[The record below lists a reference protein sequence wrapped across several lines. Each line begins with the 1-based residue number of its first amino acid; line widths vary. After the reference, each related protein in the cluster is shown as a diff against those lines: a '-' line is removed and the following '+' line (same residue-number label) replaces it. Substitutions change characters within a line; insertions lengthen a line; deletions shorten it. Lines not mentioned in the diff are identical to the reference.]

1 MLQVNTASSNTC
13 LDSLIYNFLKNMH
26 DQCSTF
32 GSNVERPNFKY
43 NQTAM
48 AETSATILIPDIS
61 GFTEFM
67 THTELS
73 HGSFAI
79 SMLINAM
86 IDAVGDEY
94 QVSEVEGDAVLLFRK
109 GPAPTAT
116 AIRDCCLRIFN
127 AFHYRRKWMQQHAIC
142 PCHACK
148 DISNLTL
155 KFVAHHGP
163 VAEIKLGGLNKL
175 SGTDVIIAHRL
186 LKNSLPSHE
195 YMLLTE
201 KLLLQHKASEEETL
215 FEGIEAFDEYES
227 IGKVNY
233 RYRYLDTE
241 KEAVPDPPQPETS
254 YRKDDTP
261 FKEIEVRANYLDAF
275 MLLMNI
281 PERADWVPSLLQVEQ
296 DLPAVFLGSVHRCS
310 FYDCQA
316 TVSPLYIEHQ
326 DQRILYAE
334 RFTLGEDV
342 SFVYEYIFEALDAS
356 HTNIS
361 YRLMVDDSIK
371 NDIYAAQENKAR
383 MMIDALQQKAE
394 S

>member
-1 MLQVNTASSNTC
+1 
-13 LDSLIYNFLKNMH
+13 
-26 DQCSTF
+26 
-32 GSNVERPNFKY
+32 
-43 NQTAM
+43 M

-94 QVSEVEGDAVLLFRK
+94 QVSEVEGDAVLLFKK
-109 GPAPTAT
+109 GPAPTAR
-116 AIRDCCLRIFN
+116 AIRDCCIRIFN

-142 PCHACK
+142 PCHACR

-163 VAEIKLGGLNKL
+163 VAEVKMGGLNKL
-175 SGTDVIIAHRL
+175 SGADVIVAHRL
-186 LKNSLPSHE
+186 LKNSLVSHE

-201 KLLLQHKASEEETL
+201 KLLSQHTSGGEETL
-215 FEGIEAFDEYES
+215 FDGLDACDEYES

-233 RYRYLDTE
+233 RYRYLEEE
-241 KEAVPDPPQPETS
+241 KSAVPDPPQPETT
-254 YRKDDTP
+254 YPKDDTP
-261 FKEIEVRANYLDAF
+261 FSRLTIDANYLDAF

-281 PERADWVPSLLQVEQ
+281 PDRADWVQSLLEVEQ
-296 DLPAVFLGSVHRCS
+296 DMPAVFLGSIHRCS
-310 FYDCQA
+310 FGDCHA
-316 TVSPLYIEHQ
+316 TVSPVFIEQ
-326 DQRILYAE
+326 MDQRIVFAE
-334 RFTLGEDV
+334 RFTLSDEA
-342 SFVYEYIFEALDAS
+342 SFVYEYIFDAIDPQ
-356 HTNIS
+356 HTLLS
-361 YRLMVDDSIK
+361 YRVLPGDPRPSREVSTIQQQRAKLM
-371 NDIYAAQENKAR
+371 
-383 MMIDALQQKAE
+383 MDALKQKAE